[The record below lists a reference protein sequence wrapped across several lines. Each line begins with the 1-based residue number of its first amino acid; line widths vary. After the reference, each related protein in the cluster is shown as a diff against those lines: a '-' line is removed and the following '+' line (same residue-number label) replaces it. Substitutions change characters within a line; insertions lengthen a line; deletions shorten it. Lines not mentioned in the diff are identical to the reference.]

1 MAQKILRLRD
11 VVERTGL
18 SRSSI
23 YLKASQGQF
32 PSPFKL
38 GVGARASGW
47 LEAQVDDWIA
57 EQAVAAHRERA
68 A

>member
-38 GVGARASGW
+38 GAGARASGW
-47 LEAQVDDWIA
+47 LESQVDRWIA
-57 EQAVAAHRERA
+57 EQATASRHEEAA
-68 A
+68 